1 MKENAENHNEII
13 ELASRKFAGEAT
25 DQEESRLSAL
35 LDESEA
41 NKQYYAELVKVW
53 DGTEKVAGITPTEI
67 NEEWI
72 RLRGE
77 IRKSQKKS
85 FSFMKIAA
93 SIALL
98 TAIGVSFFLLKGDN
112 TENLVAEQIK
122 EQTLE
127 DGSIVTLNADSEL
140 RYPKNFSNEASREV
154 RLKGEA
160 YFEVEKN
167 PEKPF
172 VIKTPT
178 VEVQV
183 LGTSFSVRSR
193 EGESTSSV
201 VVSSGSVAV
210 KYGGN
215 RLELKPNEKAIL
227 DRSSGRLFKVTND
240 DPNYLS
246 WKTKQFVFDDTSLE
260 KVVANLSS
268 AYQVNIQ
275 LMSENMSEC
284 PVTVSFDN
292 QSLDTILEV
301 LKATL
306 DLSVEKTSEGFEISG
321 QGC

>member
-13 ELASRKFAGEAT
+13 ELASRKFAGEASAQ
-25 DQEESRLSAL
+25 DKARLEAL
-35 LDESEA
+35 LNESEA

-53 DGTEKVAGITPTEI
+53 DGTEKAAGITPAEI

-98 TAIGVSFFLLKGDN
+98 AAVGIAFFWLQNDKM
-112 TENLVAEQIK
+112 ERLVADQMQ

-154 RLKGEA
+154 KLKGEA

-178 VEVQV
+178 VEVEV

-227 DRSSGRLFKVTND
+227 DRSSGRLFKVIND

-246 WKTKQFVFDDTSLE
+246 WKTKRFVFDDTPLE
-260 KVVANLSS
+260 KAVENLSN
-268 AYQVNIQ
+268 AYQVDIRLAKNIQ
-275 LMSENMSEC
+275 TC

-292 QSLDTILEV
+292 QSLEAILEV

-306 DLSVEKTSEGFEISG
+306 ELSVEKNSKGFEISG

>member
-112 TENLVAEQIK
+112 TENLVAEQIQ

>member
-1 MKENAENHNEII
+1 VKENAENHNEII